1 MWDLPKLGIE
11 SMSPVDSLLLG
22 RQEAPLVLRSSSLL
36 PGTQS
41 FPETLSDRRTVQ
53 VLLRKQD
60 VPSGVASQASFFFF
74 FFLHPFSKKRVPALP
89 SVKHW
94 FSGVRLQLDLSSAT
108 NWLCELE
115 LKVLCFPSG
124 E

>member
-74 FFLHPFSKKRVPALP
+74 FFFAPIL
-89 SVKHW
+89 
-94 FSGVRLQLDLSSAT
+94 
-108 NWLCELE
+108 
-115 LKVLCFPSG
+115 
-124 E
+124 